1 LPERRN
7 RPMTFSTS
15 QVYSQRQWRVHP
27 VHLGY
32 MTEESDA
39 VATAYHVG
47 SGRTV
52 RLRGVRTSGTFTDRE
67 VLMLELLRPHL
78 APFMLATVRS
88 AVAGRGQ
95 MDGCSSL
102 TPRQIEILHLVRSG
116 LS

>member
-1 LPERRN
+1 VRTLRLEYCAGIEWGVPSVATAAEVAEPDPGQGVLRQWYWRGPWSLPERRN

-15 QVYSQRQWRVHP
+15 QVYSQRQWRAHP

-67 VLMLELLRPHL
+67 VL
-78 APFMLATVRS
+78 
-88 AVAGRGQ
+88 
-95 MDGCSSL
+95 
-102 TPRQIEILHLVRSG
+102 
-116 LS
+116 